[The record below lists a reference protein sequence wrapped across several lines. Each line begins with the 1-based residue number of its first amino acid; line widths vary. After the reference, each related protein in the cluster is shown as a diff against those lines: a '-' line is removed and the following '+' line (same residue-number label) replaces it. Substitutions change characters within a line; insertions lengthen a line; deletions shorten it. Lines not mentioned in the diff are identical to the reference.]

1 MRNRSP
7 QKTSQNFHPK
17 NKNDE
22 LSFPSN
28 RNTDLKIAKNWKI
41 TAKSDDQAQLEMI
54 IIDLTQTKKWKQ
66 DRGILL

>member
-1 MRNRSP
+1 MAFFPVSTWEGTSMRNRSP

-28 RNTDLKIAKNWKI
+28 RNTDLKIAKN
-41 TAKSDDQAQLEMI
+41 
-54 IIDLTQTKKWKQ
+54 
-66 DRGILL
+66 